1 MPLLKAVLFDF
12 DGTIVDTTE
21 LIYRSLRHSVREV
34 LKKEISRETL
44 MSGVGQPLPRQME
57 ILADGDPEKA
67 QELLETY
74 HFLNEEHHEDMIR

>member
-12 DGTIVDTTE
+12 DGTIVDTME

-34 LKKEISRETL
+34 LKKELSRETL
-44 MSGVGQPLPRQME
+44 MSGVGQPLPRQLE
-57 ILADGDPEKA
+57 ILTDGHPEKA

-74 HFLNEEHHEDMIR
+74 RLFN